1 MNRKNLVLLLAPLS
15 LLLLVACGGG
25 GAASTATGPSRTGV
39 SAQSGQAQSGQMQ
52 STPAQAGQAQAG
64 QATDATG
71 SKPAADAAIPA
82 LTVPEGPRVQRR
94 ARIALQVANGRFD
107 DALNGVIG
115 TVEQAGGYISGQ
127 EAQAVEA
134 GEPLR
139 SGQAT
144 FQVPAT
150 KFESVVSA
158 IRKLGTSQSI
168 SISGNDVSQQYV
180 DLQARL
186 RNAEAQRNAML
197 ALMQQ
202 AKTVGETIQ
211 IQSQLGQVTAQIE
224 QLKGQI
230 DYLDHSTT
238 YATLSVT
245 IREAAAAG
253 VRDEWGVQ
261 TATMQALHNLVGV
274 LAFLILAVGTLIPV
288 LIVGAALLLA
298 GRPLWRRL
306 TQRSPRPAVEPV
318 RE

>member
-39 SAQSGQAQSGQMQ
+39 SAQSGQAQ
-52 STPAQAGQAQAG
+52 
-64 QATDATG
+64 
-71 SKPAADAAIPA
+71 
-82 LTVPEGPRVQRR
+82 
-94 ARIALQVANGRFD
+94 
-107 DALNGVIG
+107 
-115 TVEQAGGYISGQ
+115 
-127 EAQAVEA
+127 
-134 GEPLR
+134 

-274 LAFLILAVGTLIPV
+274 LAFL
-288 LIVGAALLLA
+288 
-298 GRPLWRRL
+298 
-306 TQRSPRPAVEPV
+306 
-318 RE
+318 